1 MHRMPL
7 IPPDERLSDLD
18 FLALVKASLEEY
30 APGVTLGAELK
41 GNSLI
46 SPRGWAVAVAPPQ
59 HGSGQHYDLVALPDV
74 NVQPDVPCFMDCVV
88 AISGNTRYAADAWVQ
103 TAGACLLELLDRRE
117 HFADHAGPFHKR
129 GIPGWHVIASGAVG
143 LGLDAAESQRLQ
155 TALVNAN
162 VLHHIAATFTADLES
177 PFFNGVKVFYG
188 GQPGAMQAEI
198 RVNGERH
205 EVASAA
211 MAALELPEPTTFTTV
226 RYYTLLL
233 PVPHD
238 GGEPAYPAVSLDLED
253 ARAHGHTHGA
263 NCGCGGH
270 LDPERPGFD
279 LPLPHLIAELPDDER
294 ARRVRVDTGA
304 IMIAEDVGNFLKVR
318 LPVQLEDGR
327 TVVYL
332 VWIYLQASALDEF
345 VKRVHSKAV
354 EGHRFEGLL
363 CNAVGPW
370 GDKLLRA
377 PVVLGGQRFNE
388 NGSLRYCDVVE
399 SSHPL
404 LKQVLHDR
412 WPTEFVLGSRDPRSR
427 AS

>member
-41 GNSLI
+41 GSSLI

-88 AISGNTRYAADAWVQ
+88 AISGNARYAADAWVQ

-117 HFADHAGPFHKR
+117 HFADHAGPFHTR

-162 VLHHIAATFTADLES
+162 VLHHIAAT
-177 PFFNGVKVFYG
+177 
-188 GQPGAMQAEI
+188 
-198 RVNGERH
+198 
-205 EVASAA
+205 
-211 MAALELPEPTTFTTV
+211 
-226 RYYTLLL
+226 
-233 PVPHD
+233 
-238 GGEPAYPAVSLDLED
+238 
-253 ARAHGHTHGA
+253 HGA
-263 NCGCGGH
+263 NCGCGEH
-270 LDPERPGFD
+270 LDPEHPGFD

-294 ARRVRVDTGA
+294 DRRVRVDTGV

-332 VWIYLQASALDEF
+332 VWIYLEASALDEF
-345 VKRVHSKAV
+345 VKRVHSKTWKVIA
-354 EGHRFEGLL
+354 
-363 CNAVGPW
+363 
-370 GDKLLRA
+370 
-377 PVVLGGQRFNE
+377 
-388 NGSLRYCDVVE
+388 
-399 SSHPL
+399 
-404 LKQVLHDR
+404 
-412 WPTEFVLGSRDPRSR
+412 SRDCYATPSGRGATSCCAR
-427 AS
+427 QSFSAAKGSTRTDPSVTAM